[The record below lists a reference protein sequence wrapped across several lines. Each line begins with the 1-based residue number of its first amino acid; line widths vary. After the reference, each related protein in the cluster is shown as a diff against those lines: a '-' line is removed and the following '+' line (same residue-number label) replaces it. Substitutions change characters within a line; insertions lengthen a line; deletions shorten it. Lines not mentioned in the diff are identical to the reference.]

1 MGAIGRQTK
10 ELMVSTLTKR
20 LQASPNLLITSFA
33 KLTVTDANDLRKSL
47 RQVASS
53 YLVAKGTLAHRA
65 LQAMGWD
72 GAAQLLEGSIGFVIA
87 GPDAAK
93 ASKALLDFA
102 KAHEGAIIVRGG
114 WMEGAPLSTDEVT
127 ALAKLPSRQEL
138 LAQLVGTLESPLADL
153 ITTLEGVLRE
163 VTFVLDEVAKG
174 RQATAPAPA
183 APAPAVEG
191 GSTNG

>member
-1 MGAIGRQTK
+1 MGEIGRQTK
-10 ELMVSTLTKR
+10 ELMVTTLAKR
-20 LQASPNLLITSFA
+20 LQSSPNLLITSFA
-33 KLTVTDANDLRKSL
+33 KMTVSDANDLRKSL
-47 RQVASS
+47 RQVESS

-65 LQAMGWD
+65 LQAVGWD

-93 ASKALLDFA
+93 ASKALIDFA

-114 WMEGAPLSTDEVT
+114 WLDGAPLSSGEVM

-138 LAQLVGTLESPLADL
+138 LAQVVGAVEGPLTDLVN
-153 ITTLEGVLRE
+153 TLEGVLRE
-163 VTFVLDEVAKG
+163 VTFVLEEVAT
-174 RQATAPAPA
+174 RRSATAPAPA

-191 GSTNG
+191 GSTHG